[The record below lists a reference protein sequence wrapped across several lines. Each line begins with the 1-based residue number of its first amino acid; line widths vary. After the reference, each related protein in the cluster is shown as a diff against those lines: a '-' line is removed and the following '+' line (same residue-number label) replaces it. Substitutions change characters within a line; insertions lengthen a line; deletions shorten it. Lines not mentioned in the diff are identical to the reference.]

1 MENINIDDFR
11 ITIKTQDGKTAQ
23 LTGRDL
29 QIDPTN
35 INDNLSKQPALY
47 AWFATVH
54 EMARTKR
61 EQTENEL
68 ELLYSTL
75 YREVKNNTAGMKVTE
90 KETDSIIETNPKYVG
105 MKKTLLGM
113 HEQERI
119 AAVARDAYSHRK
131 DCLITL
137 ASNLRA
143 QWDTELSIKA
153 REAVDDLKTKRGNQ
167 S

>member
-1 MENINIDDFR
+1 MENVDIQGFK
-11 ITIKTQDGKTAQ
+11 ITVRTPDGKTSQ

-35 INDNLSKQPALY
+35 INDQLSKQPALY

-61 EQTENEL
+61 EQVENEL

-75 YREVKNNTAGMKVTE
+75 YREIKNQTAGMKVTE
-90 KETDSIIETNPKYVG
+90 KETEAIIETNPKYTG
-105 MKKTLLGM
+105 TKNRLLDL
-113 HEQERI
+113 HDQERI
-119 AAVARDAYSHRK
+119 AAVVRDAYSHRK

-143 QWDTELSIKA
+143 QWDTDLSIKA
-153 REAVDDLKTKRGNQ
+153 REAVDELKTKREVQ
-167 S
+167 T